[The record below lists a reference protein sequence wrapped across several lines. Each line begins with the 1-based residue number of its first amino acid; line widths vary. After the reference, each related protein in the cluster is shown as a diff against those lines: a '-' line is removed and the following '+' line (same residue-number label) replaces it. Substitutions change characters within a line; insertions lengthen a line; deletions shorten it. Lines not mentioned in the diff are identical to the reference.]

1 MGVDEY
7 GELPGDGFFG
17 AMKRKFRPERHVEC
31 SSSQARGN
39 AREILYAAS
48 AAVLHG
54 LKGAVSG
61 TEKFFGG
68 ITILREGSDT
78 GAEGE
83 RGRFRLRG
91 QPLADSGDDARSK
104 VLAGFGQDKS
114 EFIAAVSRGRVNRA
128 GMVAQNLPEAHQGA
142 AAGEVSVLILDGFY
156 PALIYNHNPYRAL

>member
-39 AREILYAAS
+39 TREILYAAS

-54 LKGAVSG
+54 IKGAVSG

-68 ITILREGSDT
+68 ITIFRESSDT
-78 GAEGE
+78 GADGDRE
-83 RGRFRLRG
+83 RFRLRG
-91 QPLADSGDDARSK
+91 QPLS
-104 VLAGFGQDKS
+104 
-114 EFIAAVSRGRVNRA
+114 ISRA
-128 GMVAQNLPEAHQGA
+128 SAPINLLTSSCHTTL
-142 AAGEVSVLILDGFY
+142 SY
-156 PALIYNHNPYRAL
+156 